1 MEWRDEGLITGLK
14 KYGETS
20 IILETMTKQHGRH
33 LGLVKG
39 GRSKRMHAIL
49 QPGNQIEMV
58 WRARLD
64 EHLGTFA
71 VEPTMLRAARLLVN
85 AEALHALNLITSL
98 LRLMPERDPHPNLY
112 RAASLIAN
120 ELDTSDHVAAMLVR
134 FEMIILAELGFGLDL
149 DTCAATGGNDDLI
162 YVSPKS
168 GRAVS
173 RAAGAPYH
181 DKLLALPTFLRGDD
195 QDSHVS
201 SCDIR
206 AGFKLTEYF
215 LMRDLFAPRGL
226 PMPQA
231 HHAYLAE
238 ITKSN

>member
-20 IILETMTKQHGRH
+20 VILETMTKMHGRH

-39 GRSKRMHAIL
+39 GRSKRMHAML
-49 QPGNQIEMV
+49 QPGNQIEIV

-71 VEPTMLRAARLLVN
+71 VEATALRAARLLAN

-112 RAASLIAN
+112 RAASLIAD
-120 ELDTSDHVAAMLVR
+120 ELDTSEHIPAMLVR

-149 DTCAATGGNDDLI
+149 DTCAATGGHEDLI

-173 RAAGAPYH
+173 REAGAPYH
-181 DKLLALPTFLRGDD
+181 DKLLALPTFLRDD
-195 QDSHVS
+195 RHAIKPPP
-201 SCDIR
+201 CDIR

-226 PMPQA
+226 PMPEA

-238 ITKSN
+238 ISKSN